1 LNCSFHG
8 DENLNVFI
16 NNGSDA
22 RLFRSDR
29 DGIIKITVGRDDV
42 LAFVSNIQVTC
53 HPYGKDEH
61 ALRKYRVS
69 DILEHGLPA
78 IRKSAAMR
86 FLCAKRRAGLPHLYQ
101 RVRSTPQTCQLITGH
116 SLE

>member
-1 LNCSFHG
+1 MNCSFHG

-69 DILEHGLPA
+69 DILEHG
-78 IRKSAAMR
+78 ITDQNMCSNAARVQAKPGEFVFYERPRTIWEWMR
-86 FLCAKRRAGLPHLYQ
+86 L
-101 RVRSTPQTCQLITGH
+101 
-116 SLE
+116 

>member
-69 DILEHGLPA
+69 DILEHGITDQNMCSMPLGSKRSRA
-78 IRKSAAMR
+78 SLYFMSALAQ
-86 FLCAKRRAGLPHLYQ
+86 FGN
-101 RVRSTPQTCQLITGH
+101 G
-116 SLE
+116 